1 MEAANIHIDPRFS
14 GRGPF
19 KDTATVKIVVED
31 ADEPPVFSSP
41 TYLLEVH
48 ENAAL
53 NSVIGQVT
61 ARDPDVTSSPIRYFS
76 FTCSTVMKGFLSLY
90 PLSVCG
96 WCVDSYICLLRATEN
111 AYKQEYQNK
120 SSYSSSWESYMEM
133 QNCRHFIVLWD
144 GSFSFYAL
152 LFFSIAWA
160 LPVVFVSSDRYSE
173 LYIRIQRYETIMSPH
188 LEVPILFLNVGL
200 KSPSS
205 QFVSILI
212 SQHLWAGFFY
222 RKTNISVSFENTSCL

>member
-61 ARDPDVTSSPIRYFS
+61 ARDPDITSSPIRYFS
-76 FTCSTVMKGFLSLY
+76 FKWSTCYFVGQEKE
-90 PLSVCG
+90 PLG
-96 WCVDSYICLLRATEN
+96 
-111 AYKQEYQNK
+111 
-120 SSYSSSWESYMEM
+120 
-133 QNCRHFIVLWD
+133 
-144 GSFSFYAL
+144 
-152 LFFSIAWA
+152 LFFS
-160 LPVVFVSSDRYSE
+160 DE
-173 LYIRIQRYETIMSPH
+173 
-188 LEVPILFLNVGL
+188 GL
-200 KSPSS
+200 
-205 QFVSILI
+205 
-212 SQHLWAGFFY
+212 
-222 RKTNISVSFENTSCL
+222 SVSLSSCCVGGVDFHMFIY